1 MEVSKEHLRH
11 IMLYEYKKGNSA
23 AEATRNIHSVYGKEC
38 LNERTCRRWFAKFR
52 SGDFSLE
59 DEDRTGRPVEFDD
72 KLLEALLEEN
82 PALSVEELA
91 IKLSS
96 NHTTVHRHLQ
106 QLGKVPKLGKW
117 VPHELSESNRKSRVD
132 ICSSLHSRELISPF
146 LDRLVTGDEKWI
158 FYRNVKRRKQWL
170 GKREK
175 AQPQPRRELHGKK
188 VLLSIWWDCKGVI
201 HFELLPPNAT
211 INAQVYCQQ
220 LERLNQAL
228 KKKRPALVNRKGV
241 MFHQDNARPH
251 TAKITSQKIEE
262 LGWEKIP
269 HPPYSP
275 DLAPSDYH
283 LFRSLQNHL
292 GDITFASQEEVE
304 TDISEFFALKPKEFY
319 IDGIKKLVNRWKEV
333 IDNQGKYIDD

>member
-1 MEVSKEHLRH
+1 MEVPKNHLRH
-11 IMLYEYKKGNSA
+11 IMLYEFKKGNSA
-23 AEATRNIHSVYGKEC
+23 AEAARNIHSVYGEEC
-38 LNERTCRRWFAKFR
+38 VNERTCRRWFAKFR
-52 SGDFSLE
+52 GGDFTLE
-59 DEDRTGRPVEFDD
+59 DEDRTGRPVEFDE
-72 KLLEALLEEN
+72 KLLEAALEEN

-91 IKLSS
+91 VVLSS

-117 VPHELSESNRKSRVD
+117 VPHELSENNLKSRVD
-132 ICSSLHSRELISPF
+132 ICSSLHSRQLVSPF

-158 FYRNVKRRKQWL
+158 FYRNVKRRRQWL
-170 GKREK
+170 GKGEGP
-175 AQPQPRRELHGKK
+175 QPQPRRELHGQK
-188 VLLSIWWDCKGVI
+188 VLLSIWWDCQGII
-201 HFELLPPNAT
+201 HFEFLPPNAT
-211 INAQVYCQQ
+211 INAQIYCQQ

-228 KKKRPALVNRKGV
+228 RKKRPALVNRKRV

-251 TAKITSQKIEE
+251 TARITSQKIEE

-292 GDITFASQEEVE
+292 EETAFVTQEEVK
-304 TDISEFFALKPKEFY
+304 TDICEFFESKPKEFY
-319 IDGIKKLVNRWKEV
+319 SNGISKLVNRWKEV
-333 IDNQGKYIDD
+333 IDNQGKYIVD